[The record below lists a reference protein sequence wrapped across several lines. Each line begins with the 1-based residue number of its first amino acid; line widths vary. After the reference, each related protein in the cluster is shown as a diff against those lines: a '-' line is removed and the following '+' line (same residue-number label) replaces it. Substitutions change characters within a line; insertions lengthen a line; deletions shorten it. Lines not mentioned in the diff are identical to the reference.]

1 MHGIRGISVGVIL
14 LSAAFVNAQT
24 MPAVATDAAAVPPAP
39 APAPVFPKRPAEL
52 PPKPP
57 KVTCRDNQITISAD
71 NSTLADIL
79 THVKGCTGAKIEIP
93 EGAQS
98 VRSFEELGPGPV
110 PEILDELLSGTPY
123 NYVIQASEA
132 NPLKVETVLL
142 SMRGTGDGKPG
153 ANAMPEDIQLTTGR
167 KLWQKMQKFDKP
179 DPSMLNEDGTLID
192 PENATAGGEAQI
204 QRPQPTDESPAAA
217 QEPANAGAPAP
228 TDASAA
234 ALTPPVTPVAPP
246 IANPNPNADPVQAV
260 QDRISQMQ
268 QMFNQ
273 RQLMIQK
280 QNQPPSAP
288 PNN

>member
-1 MHGIRGISVGVIL
+1 MRGIRGISVAVIL

-24 MPAVATDAAAVPPAP
+24 TPAVATDAAAVPPAP
-39 APAPVFPKRPAEL
+39 APAPVVPKRPAEL

-79 THVKGCTGAKIEIP
+79 THVKGCTGARIEIP
-93 EGAQS
+93 EGAAS

-110 PEILDELLSGTPY
+110 SKVLDELLSGTPY
-123 NYVIQASEA
+123 DYVIQASEA
-132 NPLKVETVLL
+132 NPLKVEMVML

-153 ANAMPEDIQLTTGR
+153 AANSIPEDIQLTTGR
-167 KLWQKMQKFDKP
+167 KLWKGMQHFDKP

-192 PENATAGGEAQI
+192 PVNATAGGEAQM
-204 QRPQPTDESPAAA
+204 QRPQPTDESPAA
-217 QEPANAGAPAP
+217 QEPANGGATAPAE
-228 TDASAA
+228 ASATA
-234 ALTPPVTPVAPP
+234 PQPPVTPVAPP
-246 IANPNPNADPVQAV
+246 ITDPNSNADPAQAT

-268 QMFNQ
+268 QLFNQ
-273 RQLMIQK
+273 RQQMIQK
-280 QNQPPSAP
+280 QNQPPSTP